1 MQIAQALDALAARLT
16 APPLRLQVTASAAE
30 GAVATNRLIASRG
43 RTRIQI
49 ETIPVMSGTVHPV
62 RRMDLQPGVERQ
74 FGSAQAQVVHFADLY
89 AGKPAA
95 ALSRQHPRD
104 WFVGRRLLRCT
115 QRSYQ

>member
-95 ALSRQHPRD
+95 ALSCQHPRD

-115 QRSYQ
+115 QRPYQ